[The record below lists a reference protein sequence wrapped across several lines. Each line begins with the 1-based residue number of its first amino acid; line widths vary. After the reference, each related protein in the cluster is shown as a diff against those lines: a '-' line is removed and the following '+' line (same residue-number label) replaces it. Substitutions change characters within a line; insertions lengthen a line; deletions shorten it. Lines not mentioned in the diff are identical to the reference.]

1 MKSIRFSSCYNFVVT
16 SPHSPLRDRAALLD
30 LENRSLAPYAV
41 RSAVPAF
48 GVATSRGRQ
57 HPEPEDFTRLP
68 FQKDRDRILHCR
80 AFRRLK
86 LKTQVFIAAPTDSG
100 YPGDHFRTR
109 LSHSLEVSQVS
120 RDVCRS
126 LGLNEDL
133 AESIALAHDLGHTP
147 FGHAGEQALDELLKP
162 HGLHF
167 EHNEQSKR
175 IVEELEQVYPGF
187 RGLNLTFET
196 RQGLM
201 KHQSPWD
208 QANREFHGASLEAQV
223 VNLADEIA
231 YNNHDVDDGLRSG
244 LITEAMLGEL
254 PIWQKTAERVKKE
267 YDVKKYGVL
276 EDGPVK
282 RARMVSG
289 MIGLMIQDLL
299 ATTVRNLEL
308 HGIKTLDDVYRST
321 EKLVSFSE
329 GQFGWNEQLKNFLAE
344 RIYFNPRVLEFSH
357 RGQQILRDLFAAY
370 YKDPGLLPDEEQVA
384 IGGGESVVVAIRDYL
399 AGMTDEFA
407 EGEWKKI

>member
-1 MKSIRFSSCYNFVVT
+1 MTIF
-16 SPHSPLRDRAALLD
+16 LRDRAALLD
-30 LENRSLAPYAV
+30 LENLSLAPYAV
-41 RSAVPAF
+41 RSS
-48 GVATSRGRQ
+48 TSRGRQ
-57 HPEPEDFTRLP
+57 HPEPEDLTRAP
-68 FQKDRDRILHCR
+68 FQKDRDRIVHSR

-86 LKTQVFIAAPTDSG
+86 MKTQVFVAAPTSSG

-109 LSHSLEVSQVS
+109 LSHSLEVAQVS

-133 AESIALAHDLGHTP
+133 AEAIALAHDLGHTP
-147 FGHAGEQALDELLKP
+147 FGHAGEQALDELLQP

-208 QANREFHGASLEAQV
+208 QSDREFHGASLEAQV

-231 YNNHDVDDGLRSG
+231 YNNHDTDDGLRSG

-254 PIWQKTAERVKKE
+254 PIWQNTAEQVEKE
-267 YDVKKYGVL
+267 YGALK
-276 EDGPVK
+276 DGPVK

-289 MIGLMIQDLL
+289 MMGLMIRDLL
-299 ATTVRNLEL
+299 ETTARNLETQ
-308 HGIKTLDDVYRST
+308 GIQTLEEVYRST
-321 EKLVSFSE
+321 KKLVNFSE
-329 GQFGWNEQLKNFLAE
+329 DQLVRNRALQDFLTHN
-344 RIYFNPRVLEFSH
+344 IYFSPRVLQFSE
-357 RGQQILRDLFAAY
+357 RGQRILRDLFEAY
-370 YKDPGLLPDEEQVA
+370 HGNPALLPDEERLA
-384 IGGGESVVVAIRDYL
+384 IGRGEPLPAVIRDYL

-407 EGEWKKI
+407 EGEWERVGGVL

>member
-1 MKSIRFSSCYNFVVT
+1 MT
-16 SPHSPLRDRAALLD
+16 SLRDLTTLLD
-30 LENRSLAPYAV
+30 LENRSLSPYAV
-41 RSAVPAF
+41 RSA
-48 GVATSRGRQ
+48 TSRGRQ
-57 HPEPEDFTRLP
+57 YPEPEDLTRLP

-86 LKTQVFIAAPTDSG
+86 MKTQVFVAAPTSSG
-100 YPGDHFRTR
+100 YPGDHYRTR

-133 AESIALAHDLGHTP
+133 AEAVALAHDLGHTP
-147 FGHAGEQALDELLKP
+147 FGHAGEAALDELLQP
-162 HGLHF
+162 YGLHF
-167 EHNEQSKR
+167 EHNKQSKR
-175 IVEELEQVYPGF
+175 IVEELEQVYPEF

-244 LITEAMLGEL
+244 LITEAMLGKL
-254 PIWQKTAERVKKE
+254 PIWQKTTERVEKE
-267 YDVKKYGVL
+267 YGAKMHGTL
-276 EDGPVK
+276 EEEPVK

-299 ATTVRNLEL
+299 ETTAQNLETR
-308 HGIKTLDDVYRST
+308 GIQTLEDVYRS
-321 EKLVSFSE
+321 EDKLVSFSA
-329 GQFGWNEQLKNFLAE
+329 GQLELNRPLKDFLTQH
-344 RIYFNPRVLEFSH
+344 IYFSPRVLEFSK
-357 RGQQILRDLFAAY
+357 RGQQILRGLFHAY
-370 YKDPGLLPDEEQVA
+370 FKNPALLPKEEQAAIARGEAVA
-384 IGGGESVVVAIRDYL
+384 KAIRDYL

-407 EGEWKKI
+407 EMEWERVRS

>member
-1 MKSIRFSSCYNFVVT
+1 ME
-16 SPHSPLRDRAALLD
+16 PLRDLTTLLD

-41 RSAVPAF
+41 RSA
-48 GVATSRGRQ
+48 TSRGPCLPAGRRQ
-57 HPEPEDFTRLP
+57 HPEPEDLTRLP

-86 LKTQVFIAAPTDSG
+86 MKTQVFVAAPTSSG

-109 LSHSLEVSQVS
+109 LSHSLEVAQVS

-133 AESIALAHDLGHTP
+133 AEAIALAHDLGHTP
-147 FGHAGEQALDELLKP
+147 FGHAGEAALDELLQP

-175 IVEELEQVYPGF
+175 IVEELEKVYPGF

-244 LITEAMLGEL
+244 LITEEMLGEL
-254 PIWQKTAERVKKE
+254 PIWQKTAERLKGE
-267 YDVKKYGVL
+267 YGTIESTYI
-276 EDGPVK
+276 
-282 RARMVSG
+282 RQARMVSG
-289 MIGLMIQDLL
+289 MIGLMIADLL
-299 ATTVRNLEL
+299 ETTARNLEL
-308 HGIKTLDDVYRST
+308 HGIKTLEDVYRS
-321 EKLVSFSE
+321 EDKLVNFSA
-329 GQFGWNEQLKNFLAE
+329 EQLELNRPLKDFLTQH
-344 RIYFNPRVLEFSH
+344 IYFSPLVLEFSN
-357 RGQQILRDLFAAY
+357 RGQQILRDLFTAY
-370 YKDPGLLPDEEQVA
+370 YKNPALLPDEEQAAV
-384 IGGGESVVVAIRDYL
+384 GRGEPLVVSIRDYL
-399 AGMTDEFA
+399 SGMTDEFA
-407 EGEWKKI
+407 EGEWGRVL